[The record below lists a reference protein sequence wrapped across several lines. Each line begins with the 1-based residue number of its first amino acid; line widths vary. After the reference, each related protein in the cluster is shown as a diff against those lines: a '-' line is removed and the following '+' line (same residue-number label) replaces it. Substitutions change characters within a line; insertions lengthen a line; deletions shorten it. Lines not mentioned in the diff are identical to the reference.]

1 MCCICDKVFKFTE
14 MMASLSTLQTSTE
27 CEDCA
32 CAERCK
38 FYCNSC
44 YTSLCE
50 KCKDVHL
57 SSSVTNCHDVVHYQQ
72 RLRSLKMEKCKFHPT
87 IIADICCEECEV
99 TVCSKCTTIPQH
111 KGHTFVDLETICTER
126 FHFYQKKSYEIL
138 ECYIPG
144 SHDVENEIEMNMH
157 VLNHVVD
164 DIRISMYEEFQE
176 FMQLADTILSD
187 NMKMLD
193 KMAAE
198 RRAEMEDHYITIG
211 DYITHLEELLSKY
224 RGDTDDE
231 NTDELISFQMQRVN
245 IDIPSIPA
253 NPKIKKCLYEERH
266 C

>member
-1 MCCICDKVFKFTE
+1 
-14 MMASLSTLQTSTE
+14 
-27 CEDCA
+27 
-32 CAERCK
+32 
-38 FYCNSC
+38 
-44 YTSLCE
+44 
-50 KCKDVHL
+50 
-57 SSSVTNCHDVVHYQQ
+57 
-72 RLRSLKMEKCKFHPT
+72 MEKCKFHPT
-87 IIADICCEECEV
+87 RIADICCEECEF

-126 FHFYQKKSYEIL
+126 FHFYQKKSSEIL
-138 ECYIPG
+138 ERYIPEA
-144 SHDVENEIEMNMH
+144 HDVEKDIEMNMH
-157 VLNHVVD
+157 ILNHFVD
-164 DIRISMYEEFQE
+164 NIRISMYEEFQE

-231 NTDELISFQMQRVN
+231 NTDELISFQLQRVN

-253 NPKIKKCLYEERH
+253 NPKIKKFPRFKAGSFTRKDIADLLGKAFLS
-266 C
+266 